1 MKVSVIIPTLNEESN
16 IARLVKRMF
25 EGGGNELLEVIV
37 VDSGSTDKTVALAK
51 SEGAKILLSK
61 KRRRAS
67 QMNMGAAAAKGDV
80 FYFVH
85 GDTLPP
91 INYME
96 NIQEALSCKYP
107 VGCFWFKF
115 DSPKKIF
122 IFHNYMTHL
131 DKIWCRGGDQS
142 LFVTRAVFEELG
154 GYRDDFMIMEEYDF
168 IAKAQQK
175 YKFKIIPN
183 EVLVSP
189 RKYEANGYLRV
200 QLANT
205 TVFTMYRLGFSQ
217 EKLAKTYRKLLNGRG

>member
-1 MKVSVIIPTLNEESN
+1 MKISVIIPTLNEETN
-16 IARLVKRMF
+16 IARLVKRLF
-25 EGGGNELLEVIV
+25 DGGGEELLEVIV
-37 VDSGSTDKTVALAK
+37 VDSGSTDNTVAFAK
-51 SEGAKILLSK
+51 KEGAKVLLSK
-61 KRRRAS
+61 VRRRAT
-67 QMNMGAAAAKGDV
+67 QMNLGAKAAKGEV
-80 FYFVH
+80 YYFVH

-96 NIQEALSCKYP
+96 DIQEALSSKYP

-154 GYRDDFMIMEEYDF
+154 GYRDDYLIMEEYDF
-168 IAKAQQK
+168 IAKAQEK
-175 YKFKIIPN
+175 YDFKIIPN

-189 RKYEANGYLRV
+189 RKYEMNGYLRV

-217 EKLAKTYRKLLNGRG
+217 EKLAKTYRRMLSNR